1 MKKVSLD
8 GIGITFVQRNSLCVM
23 FVLERDYKR
32 YLDVLAEYDFKTV
45 SRCKLGDFLD
55 MIKFGY

>member
-1 MKKVSLD
+1 M
-8 GIGITFVQRNSLCVM
+8 CVM

-45 SRCKLGDFLD
+45 SRCKLKDFLD